1 MISAPRVET
10 LPPREALWQRVAFL
24 GLSCTLL
31 FASHTHAGDILRGGI
46 AAQPRSNGAT
56 AFNANPSITAQTRK
70 NANDLLSRTNQS
82 LQSVRAMQAAARAAA
97 IAGPNHLGFDPNR
110 PGQLLP
116 TVPNGLAPNG
126 LEVAPSVPKNLAT
139 PQPGENSTLWTGAA
153 LPTQSSAGGRTVVTI
168 KQTVAQ
174 AVLNWKT
181 LNVGKSTTL
190 KFDQSAGGAN
200 QSQWIAFNK
209 INDPSGSPTQILGQ
223 ITGEGQAYLIN
234 QNGVLFGGSSQVN
247 LRSLTVSSL
256 PINDNLVKQGLL
268 NNRDAQFLFSALSV
282 PGGSDGTPNFTP
294 PAPLTPNGRHG
305 DVVVQAGARLNIGAN
320 TDGNGGRALLVGAN
334 VRNEGTISTPA
345 GQTILAAGL
354 QVAVG
359 AHASNDA
366 SLRGL
371 DTSVG
376 AVDDYAGTATNSGLI
391 ETNTGNAL
399 MTGRYVNQLG
409 AIESTT
415 SVTLNGRIDLLA
427 SYGAVANPNFDNSG
441 TSGLGGPLFFFQ
453 KTGVVTFGAQTS
465 TRLLPDYDSTKQVP
479 GTALP
484 ERSQVNV
491 QGLAIHLQPGA
502 TVLAPNGRVVM
513 RAGVWPYQ
521 DADGNRTTLLPD
533 GTEETGLQK
542 YFVSEGQRFLFSGGQ
557 IFLKPLALISA
568 AGSTDVAVPLAH
580 SILDVQ
586 FRGSEFADSPL
597 QRAGSLRAVPL
608 TVDLRRTGVSSGR
621 YWMGTPLGDVTGLAG
636 LIARNAAQL
645 TAVGGDVTLQAGES
659 IAVSKGAAIDVSGG
673 FFQHEG
679 GVVNT
684 SRLRQGARLVE
695 IHNALPGQVY
705 DGVYTGTFVV
715 DHPKYGVKETYAS
728 PWMSGQHYDSGY
740 VQGADGGTLKLT
752 AANMAIDG
760 QLRGL
765 TAEPVGGWSVAPG
778 QSSLTVSFHAEKT
791 FGPPSNLSFL
801 PVSPTPPAV
810 IFGTPKSEAVP
821 QFVLTGDL
829 PAPLPASRL
838 ETVVLSPKLLEEEGF
853 GHLTVE
859 NTDGSITVPAGV
871 KLTAPALGSVALA
884 GANVTVDGAIS
895 AAAGKLSFTTYTISP
910 AFAAEFPLANPSG
923 ALAPLPNAQRG
934 LFTLA
939 AGASL
944 STAGLIVDDWLGSP
958 SRLNKELV
966 TSGGTVD
973 ITAFSGNLAVGSEID
988 VSGGLALTSRGA
1000 ITYGNAGSITI
1011 RTGKDPGMANVLG
1024 GHLTLGSMLSGFSG
1038 KTGGALT
1045 LQASLIQVG
1054 STPRFPDTLLLQ
1066 PDFFRQGGFTSY
1078 TLDGIGAP
1086 SAEIAPPGKPKPYAP
1101 AITIAPGLL
1110 IEPVAESW
1118 LAIPHPADSRKTELQ
1133 PLLKPVGLRSPVS
1146 LSFAALGGDDAFTT
1160 DVLEVRG
1167 DLVMGSG
1174 SRIISDPG
1182 AKISF
1187 KGQTV
1192 TLLGS
1197 VTAPGGSIAIAGGSL
1212 FALAPDD
1219 LIGTSFGLPTVHLGP
1234 HSVLSTAGT
1243 AVFVADPYGRR
1254 KGSFYSGGTIS
1265 VSGNIV
1271 ASAGA
1276 VLDVSGASATFDVH
1290 PTALG
1295 NVGSPQ
1301 VPTNSGLT
1309 TAPWNIR
1316 TVPLRRDSD
1325 GGTIDLQGAQML
1337 FTDASLLGVAGG
1349 PTATGGTLSIFS
1361 GRFYPEGGARTSADI
1376 NLTVTQNG
1384 GTLAATNTSPGVGR
1398 PVLDAAGAPL
1408 RGMGYFAAN
1417 RFAAGG
1423 FDSLDLGFKF
1433 VEGASLAFGGNVEFQ
1448 GPVAITARGNLRVA
1462 AGGVIQADAVVNLTA
1477 PYIALG
1483 QIFRPPLHPDDVLLP
1498 FQQSPANP
1506 SPLYTFAPTFGPGSL
1521 TVKADLIDVGTLSL
1535 QNVGAAA
1542 FIADRGDIRGQ
1553 GTLQIAGG
1561 LTLRAGQIYP
1571 TTLSAF
1577 NVFAYDHGGL
1587 PGSVTIT
1594 GSGSRATPL
1603 SSGGSLNVFASQ
1615 IAQGGV
1621 LRAPQ
1626 GAIRLGW
1633 DGTDYDPTTTALD
1646 APVNAIAGTT
1656 IAPPV
1661 AQQVTLR
1668 ASSTTSVAARN
1679 DVTSAELL
1687 IPFGLSPDGS
1697 SWFDPR
1703 GVNVTLSGLP
1713 EKRVVLAGQNVTTE
1727 SGSTIDLRG
1736 GGDFTGYRW
1745 TPGTGG
1751 GVDLLGS
1758 ASSAWSSGTE
1768 YQAGD
1773 LITFGGQTW
1782 SARVRHTERSPAPS
1796 LYWTL
1801 VAESYAVLPDFASEF
1816 APYAPYNTGANAR
1829 LLGGDPGF
1837 VSSTLKLGD
1846 RVYLEKI
1853 PGLAAGNYTL
1863 LPRRYALL
1871 PGSYLVTPT
1880 TQSTYGNYSVP
1891 EGTHFVAGYRV
1902 NAFTQPKQPPPL
1914 RTQFE
1919 VAASAVLQK
1928 RANYEDYSGNRF
1940 FRVAAKRFDITSP
1953 QRLTADA
1960 GALAIHGNATLQL
1973 GGQVLTT
1980 HPPRGRGA
1988 AVDVSSFA
1996 DLSIIGGSGVAPAGA
2011 AVVLST
2017 AVLNSWHAESLL
2029 LGGLRRR
2036 TADGTVLDVRTNQI
2050 VLGAPGTALSG
2061 PEVTLASKARLT
2073 VTSGSSVVASG
2084 ALTESADPF
2093 LVAGGGV
2100 VLRASGD
2107 ASATT
2112 TRSGTTSA
2120 TTPLLT
2126 VGAGARIAGAGVTL
2140 DSSYGSELDPTATLD
2155 GQTLALGS
2163 GQISIVLSPVGALTG
2178 SVVPQHLIIAGQLLQ
2193 DVQASAALTLR
2204 SYRSIDVYG
2213 AGTFGTPAL
2222 AKLTLTGS
2230 GLRGYG
2236 AGAAVVHAENI
2247 ALGNPED
2254 AARLAAP
2261 APAAGTLQMD
2271 ARMVHLGAGTFAVAG
2286 WENVAV
2292 KATEGVLS
2300 DGTGTF
2306 TALGALTISAPLITG
2321 TRGSRQNVSAG
2332 GALVLESAAGPATVV
2347 GGLGASLSFT
2357 GARVVANA
2365 AIRLPSGQLTLRATG
2380 AGQDVSVGGEL
2391 NVAGVAQDFYD
2402 LTRYSDGGAITLTS
2416 ERGAVTLQAGSVVSV
2431 AAPAAGGRAGT
2442 LTVKATQGTF
2452 DSTAAQLLGQAA
2464 AGQNSGRFVL
2474 DARSIAAFDGLS
2486 VALHGGGF
2494 FAERNVRV
2502 RTGDVTIA
2510 NAGGQANIARSYTVS
2525 ADTGSLTVTGTIDAA
2540 GTTGGKIVLASGR
2553 NLTLAAGSL
2562 LTAHGAHFS
2571 SAGKGGEIRLEAG
2584 AAING
2589 VASATAVLDVQTGST
2604 IDLGVD
2610 DFVAGTFDTPGSS
2623 AFFGQFT
2630 GTLHLRAPRS
2640 GNDVRVNAL
2649 GGTISGASSVVV
2661 EGYRLYNPP
2670 GGLLNPTLQTT
2681 INTDATAYMTAGYA
2695 AMRTKLLTGNP
2706 APAALDAVLV
2716 IAPGV
2721 EIYSPTGDLTLGAAS
2736 TGTNTDDWNLSTFRY
2751 GPKLAPGILSLRA
2764 KGDLIFNNT
2773 LSDGFTPVTASATN
2787 GNSTMWLAQLA
2798 DVVTANGLPVNTQS
2812 WSYRLAAGAD
2822 LSAADFRAVLPVDA
2836 LAAGRGSVLVGEFY
2850 PEIPNSATSG
2860 TTPGVGL
2867 NGTTANTI
2875 RITTGAA
2882 NRTRFEVVRTGTG
2895 DIDIAAGRDVQL
2907 RNQFATIY
2915 TAGVRLPTPTTVYAA
2930 GDFVR
2935 PIVERSGSA
2944 HPNQNTLGAVQQIYP
2959 AQWSLAGGDVTISAA
2974 ADIGRFTQRGGLVE
2988 VDTSRQLPTNWL
3000 YRRGY
3005 VDPASGLFGVGGV
3018 GVSGSNSGANVT
3030 DAAASTTWWIDFS
3043 NFFQGIGALGGG
3055 DIALVAGSDVINADA
3070 VIPTNARMPGRDAA
3084 GNIAPDPAKLLD
3096 LGGGDLTVRAG
3107 ENIDGGVYYV
3117 ERGRGTLFAGSSITT
3132 NAARSPSL
3140 GILGTSG
3147 LPASIIQSA
3156 SPAVYDPATWLPTT
3170 LLVGHSGFDVSA
3182 RGDVLLGPVT
3192 NTFLLP
3198 QGLNNKFW
3206 YKTYFNTFSADSG
3219 AEISSFGGSV
3229 THRLAVTLPGQT
3241 TPRPILEAWLL
3252 GENLFTNNTTRASFF
3267 QPWIRLAETSTEF
3280 FATQLEVA
3288 ASSLRSTAFAG
3299 DVNAVGQLTLYPSAS
3314 GTLELAASG
3323 AVVGLQPSGKSRI
3336 DGRDVT
3342 VWTSATINLSDAD
3355 PAALPGIATP
3365 LAYATFA
3372 DRTLNVLRNSDLN
3385 PFGSVDPHYE
3395 ETGAFTGQAASIVT
3409 KLALHGRSLLH
3420 AADPDPVRIYANE
3433 GDVTGFT
3440 LFSPKAV
3447 RVVAANDI
3455 TDVAFYIQNVAADDI
3470 SIIAAG
3476 RDIVPNN
3483 ANAPLRS
3490 AANDA
3495 TRGNFVGDQL
3505 RSTVTGVNTNVL
3517 PGDLQING
3525 PGVLEVLAG
3534 RNVDLGTEANLSNGT
3549 GLGITSIGNARNPNL
3564 PADGSDLI
3572 VLAGVGGTG
3581 GVGPAL
3587 GLSRSALDFTSFTG
3601 TATSAGFASAYLE
3614 KLGAAD
3620 LAALTEEQRTIVG
3633 LEIFYRTLRDAGRAF
3648 ATTGSYAT
3656 GDAAVAALFAGSTV
3670 TGEIF
3675 TRARDIRTSV
3685 GGAIS
3690 LVAAGG
3696 GVTLA
3701 SDIFGNPLTPPG
3713 IVTEFGGAISIF
3725 TDTGV
3730 DIGQARIFTL
3740 RGGDILMW
3748 STTGDIAAGT
3758 APKTVVTAPP
3768 TRVVI
3773 DSTSANVQT
3782 DLGGLATGGGIGVL
3796 ASVEGVMAG
3805 DVDLIAPQGVVD
3817 AGDAGIRS
3825 TGNLNIAATAVL
3837 NASNIQVA
3845 GTSAG
3850 LPAAPTVSL
3859 PSIGAL
3865 TQPQQQPTGGDAAQ
3879 AAKQA
3884 QKQAAEQQEQLP
3896 SIISVEVLG
3905 YGGSEVEQ
3913 QP

>member
-1 MISAPRVET
+1 MKRRAPAPR
-10 LPPREALWQRVAFL
+10 PRVPDDLWRRAALL
-24 GLSCTLL
+24 GLGCALL
-31 FASHTHAGDILRGGI
+31 FSASARAGDLLRGG
-46 AAQPRSNGAT
+46 ASAGARGSAPT
-56 AFNANPSITAQTRK
+56 AFGANPAITNQVRK
-70 NANDLLSRTNQS
+70 NAADTLARTTQAV
-82 LQSVRAMQAAARAAA
+82 QSVQAMQAAARAAA
-97 IAGPNHLGFDPNR
+97 LAGPNHLGPDPNH

-116 TVPNGLAPNG
+116 NVPNGLAPGG
-126 LEVAPSVPKNLAT
+126 LQVAPGVPANLAA
-139 PQPGENSTLWTGAA
+139 PQPGENAALWTGAA
-153 LPTQSSAGGRTVVTI
+153 LPTQSTAAGRTVVTVR
-168 KQTVAQ
+168 QNAAQ
-174 AVLNWKT
+174 AILNWKT
-181 LNVGKSTTL
+181 LNIGKETTL

-200 QSQWIAFNK
+200 KSQWIAFNK
-209 INDPSGSPTQILGQ
+209 ISDPSGSPTQILGR
-223 ITGEGQAYLIN
+223 IEGDGQAYIIN
-234 QNGVLFGGSSQVN
+234 QNGILFGGSSQVN
-247 LRSLTVSSL
+247 LRSLTASAL
-256 PINDNLVKQGLL
+256 PINDNLIKQGLL
-268 NNRDAQFLFSALSV
+268 NNRDAQFLFSALDV

-294 PAPLTPNGRHG
+294 PAPLTPDGRHG
-305 DVVVQAGARLNIGAN
+305 DVVVKAGAQLSSPAGA
-320 TDGNGGRALLVGAN
+320 DGNGGRVMLVGAN
-334 VRNEGTISTPA
+334 VRNEGTIATPA

-354 QVAVG
+354 QVAVA
-359 AHASNDA
+359 AHASKDP

-371 DTSVG
+371 DVWVG
-376 AVDDYAGTATNSGLI
+376 DVGDYAGTATNSGVI
-391 ETNTGNAL
+391 TAPTGSAS
-399 MTGRYVNQLG
+399 MTGRHVNQLG

-415 SVTLNGRIDLLA
+415 SVALNGRIDLLA
-427 SYGAVANPNFDNSG
+427 SYGAVGNPNFDNSG
-441 TSGLGGPLFFFQ
+441 TSGLGGPPFFFQ
-453 KTGVVTFGAQTS
+453 NTGVVTFGGQSS
-465 TRLLPDYDSTKQVP
+465 TRILPDYASTKEVP

-491 QGLAIHLQPGA
+491 EGQAIRLQPGA
-502 TVLAPNGRVVM
+502 TVFAPNGRVAM
-513 RAGVWPYQ
+513 RAGAWPYQ
-521 DADGNRTTLLPD
+521 DADASRTTLLPD

-542 YFVSEGQRFLFSGGQ
+542 YFVTGGQRFLFSGGQ
-557 IFLKPLALISA
+557 IFLDPSALISV

-580 SILDVQ
+580 SILEVQ
-586 FRGSEFADSPL
+586 FRGAEFADSPL
-597 QRAGSLRAVPL
+597 QRDGLLRGVPL
-608 TVDLRRTGVSSGR
+608 TVDLRRTGVSNGR
-621 YWMGTPLGDVTGLAG
+621 YWTGTPLGDVTGLAG
-636 LIARNAAQL
+636 LVARNAAQL
-645 TAVGGDVTLQAGES
+645 TATGGDVTLQAGAS
-659 IAVSKGAAIDVSGG
+659 IVVSKGAAIDVSGG
-673 FFQHEG
+673 FLQHEAG
-679 GVVNT
+679 MVTT
-684 SRLRQGARLVE
+684 SRLRRNGHLVE
-695 IHNALPGQVY
+695 IHNALPGQEY
-705 DGVYTGTFVV
+705 DGVYTGTFTVN
-715 DHPKYGVKETYAS
+715 HAKYAVTETYAV
-728 PWMSGQHYDSGY
+728 PWMTGRRYDAGY
-740 VQGADGGTLKLT
+740 VQGADGGTLKMT
-752 AANMAIDG
+752 AASMAIDG

-765 TAEPVGGWSVAPG
+765 TVEPVRGWTAPPSH
-778 QSSLTVSFHAEKT
+778 SSLALSFVAEKT
-791 FGPPSNLSFL
+791 FGPPGNVSFL
-801 PVSPTPPAV
+801 PTSPTPPAV
-810 IFGTPKSEAVP
+810 IFSTPKAEAVP
-821 QFVLTGDL
+821 QFVLAGDT
-829 PAPLPASRL
+829 PAALPASRL
-838 ETVVLSPKLLEEEGF
+838 ATVVLSPELLEENGF

-859 NTDGSITVPAGV
+859 NTDGTITVPAGV

-884 GANVTVDGAIS
+884 AANVTVAGAIS
-895 AAAGKLSFTTYTISP
+895 APGGKLSFTAHNISP
-910 AFAAEFPLANPSG
+910 AFVAEFPLANPAG
-923 ALAPLPNAQRG
+923 APAPLPNAGRG

-944 STAGLIVDDWLGSP
+944 GTAGLIVDDRPGSP
-958 SRLNKELV
+958 TRLTEPLV
-966 TSGGTVD
+966 IDGGSVA
-973 ITAFSGNLAVGSEID
+973 ITAFGADLAPGSGID
-988 VSGGLALTSRGA
+988 VSGGVAVGSRGA
-1000 ITYGNAGSITI
+1000 VSYGNAGSITI
-1011 RTGKDPGMANVLG
+1011 RTGKDPGLATVLG
-1024 GHLTLGSMLSGFSG
+1024 GQLALGSTLSGFSG
-1038 KTGGALT
+1038 KTGGVLT
-1045 LQASLIQVG
+1045 VQTSLIQVG
-1054 STPRFPDTLLLQ
+1054 GTPRFPGTLLLQ

-1078 TLDGIGAP
+1078 ALEGIGAR
-1086 SAEIAPPGKPKPYAP
+1086 SAEAAPPGGPEPYAP
-1101 AITIAPGLL
+1101 AVTIAPGLL

-1118 LAIPHPADSRKTELQ
+1118 LALPHPAGAGEVVLQ
-1133 PLLKPVGLRSPVS
+1133 PMLKPAGLRSPVS

-1160 DVLEVRG
+1160 DVLEARG
-1167 DLVMGSG
+1167 DVVLGAG
-1174 SRIISDPG
+1174 SRIVTDAG
-1182 AKISF
+1182 AKVSF

-1197 VTAPGGSIAIAGGSL
+1197 ISAPGGSITVAGGSR
-1212 FALAPDD
+1212 FAVAPDA
-1219 LIGTSFGLPTVHLGP
+1219 LLSASVGLPTVHIGP
-1234 HSVLSTAGT
+1234 QSVLSTAGA
-1243 AVFVADPYGRR
+1243 AVFVADAFGRR
-1254 KGSFYSGGTIS
+1254 QGTLHPGGTIS

-1276 VLDVSGASATFDVH
+1276 VLDVSGASAIFDVH

-1295 NVGSPQ
+1295 DVGAPD
-1301 VPTNSGLT
+1301 VPAGSGMN
-1309 TAPWNIR
+1309 APLWRLR
-1316 TVPLRRDSD
+1316 TVPVRRDSS

-1337 FTDASLLGVAGG
+1337 FTDATLLGAAGG

-1384 GTLAATNTSPGVGR
+1384 RTLAATNTSPGVGR
-1398 PVLDAAGAPL
+1398 AVLDAAGAPL

-1433 VEGASLAFGGNVEFQ
+1433 VDGSPISFGGNVEFQ
-1448 GPVAITARGNLRVA
+1448 GPVAISARGNLRIA
-1462 AGGVIQADAVVNLTA
+1462 AGGVIQADAAVSLTA
-1477 PYIALG
+1477 RYAALG
-1483 QIFRPPLHPDDVLLP
+1483 QIFRPPLHPDDVLPP

-1521 TVKADLIDVGTLSL
+1521 TVKADLIDLGTLSL
-1535 QNVGAAA
+1535 QNIGTAA
-1542 FIADRGDIRGQ
+1542 FIADRGDIRGN
-1553 GTLQIAGG
+1553 GTLQIAGD
-1561 LTLRAGQIYP
+1561 LTLRAGQVYP
-1571 TTLSAF
+1571 PTLAAF

-1594 GSGSRATPL
+1594 SSGTRATPL
-1603 SSGGSLNVFASQ
+1603 SAGGTLNVFASQ
-1615 IAQGGV
+1615 ITQDGV

-1626 GAIRLGW
+1626 GSIRLGW
-1633 DGTDYDPTTTALD
+1633 DGTDFDPATTALD
-1646 APVNAIAGTT
+1646 APVNAIAGAT
-1656 IAPPV
+1656 IATPV

-1668 ASSTTSVAARN
+1668 AGSTTSVAARN
-1679 DVTSAELL
+1679 DVTGAELL
-1687 IPFGLSPDGS
+1687 LPFGLSLDGI
-1697 SWFDPR
+1697 SWIDPR

-1713 EKRVVLAGQNVTTE
+1713 EKRVVLAGQSVTTE

-1736 GGDFTGYRW
+1736 GGEFTGYRW

-1758 ASSAWSSGTE
+1758 ASGAWDSGAE
-1768 YQAGD
+1768 YQPGD

-1782 SARVRHTERSPAPS
+1782 SARVRHTGRSPSPS
-1796 LYWTL
+1796 LYWTQ

-1846 RVYLEKI
+1846 RVYLEKV
-1853 PGLAAGNYTL
+1853 PGLAAGTYTL

-1871 PGSYLVTPT
+1871 PGAYLVTPT
-1880 TQSTYGNYSVP
+1880 TQSTFGNFTVP
-1891 EGTHFVAGYRV
+1891 EGAQSVAGYRV
-1902 NAFTQPKQPPPL
+1902 NAFSQPPQVPTL

-1919 VAASAVLQK
+1919 VASSAVVRK
-1928 RANYEDYSGNRF
+1928 RAAYDDYSGNEF
-1940 FRVAAKRFDITSP
+1940 FRTAAERFDIARV
-1953 QRLTADA
+1953 QRLPADA
-1960 GALAIHGNATLQL
+1960 GALAIHGNAALQL
-1973 GGQVLTT
+1973 GGQALTAR
-1980 HPPRGRGA
+1980 PRGGRGA
-1988 AVDVSSFA
+1988 AIDVSSFA
-1996 DLSIIGGSGVAPAGA
+1996 DISVIGGGGIAPGGA
-2011 AVVLST
+2011 TVVLSA
-2017 AVLNSWHAESLL
+2017 AVLNSWEAESLL

-2036 TADGTVLDVRTNQI
+2036 TADGTVLEVRTGQ
-2050 VLGAPGTALSG
+2050 LTLDAPGAALSG
-2061 PEVTLASKARLT
+2061 PEITLASKARLT
-2073 VTSGSSVVASG
+2073 VSDGSSLVASG
-2084 ALTESADPF
+2084 ALAESADTF
-2093 LVAGGGV
+2093 LLTGDGTL
-2100 VLRASGD
+2100 LRASGD
-2107 ASATT
+2107 ASAATI
-2112 TRSGTTSA
+2112 RNGTTSA
-2120 TTPLLT
+2120 TAPLLS
-2126 VGAGARIAGAGVTL
+2126 VGAGTRIAGVGVTL
-2140 DSSYGSELDPTATLD
+2140 DSSYGTALDPAATLE
-2155 GQTLALGS
+2155 GQTFALGS
-2163 GQISIVLSPVGALTG
+2163 GQISIVLSPVGALAG
-2178 SVVPQHLIIAGQLLQ
+2178 SVVPQHLTIAGQLLEG
-2193 DVQASAALTLR
+2193 VQAASALTMR

-2222 AKLTLTGS
+2222 ANLTFFGS

-2236 AGAAVVHAENI
+2236 AGAAVLQAENI
-2247 ALGNPED
+2247 VLGNPSG
-2254 AARLAAP
+2254 AAGLAAP

-2271 ARMVHLGAGTFAVAG
+2271 ARTVQLGAGAFAVAG

-2292 KATEGVLS
+2292 NATGGVLG
-2300 DGTGTF
+2300 DGPGSF
-2306 TALGALTISAPLITG
+2306 TTPGALTISAPLITA
-2321 TRGSRQNVSAG
+2321 TRGARQSVTAG
-2332 GALVLESAAGPATVV
+2332 GALVLESAAGPATVT
-2347 GGLGASLSFT
+2347 GGLGASFTFT
-2357 GARVVANA
+2357 GASVVANA

-2380 AGQDVSVGGEL
+2380 AGQDISVGGEL
-2391 NVAGVAQDFYD
+2391 NVAGVAQNFYD

-2416 ERGAVTLQAGSVVSV
+2416 DGGAVNLRAGSVVSV
-2431 AAPAAGGRAGT
+2431 AAPAAGGNAGT

-2452 DSTAAQLLGQAA
+2452 DSTGAQLLGQAA
-2464 AGQNSGRFVL
+2464 AGRASGSFVL
-2474 DARSIAAFDGLS
+2474 DARSVGAFDDLS
-2486 VALHGGGF
+2486 AALHGGGF
-2494 FAERNVRV
+2494 FAQRNVRV

-2510 NAGGQANIARSYTVS
+2510 NVGGQTNIARSYTVS
-2525 ADTGSLTVTGTIDAA
+2525 ADTGNLTVTGTIDASGA
-2540 GTTGGKIVLASGR
+2540 TGGKIVLATGG
-2553 NLTLAAGSL
+2553 NLTLSNGSL
-2562 LTAHGAHFS
+2562 LTVHATDFS

-2589 VASATAVLDVQTGST
+2589 VPNLAAALDVQTGAT

-2610 DFVAGTFDTPGSS
+2610 DFVSGDFTTPGAS
-2623 AFFGQFT
+2623 AFIGQFT

-2649 GGTISGASSVVV
+2649 GGSITGASSVVV
-2661 EGYRLYNPP
+2661 EGYRLYTPA
-2670 GGLLNPTLQTT
+2670 GGLLDTTLRTT
-2681 INTDATAYMTAGYA
+2681 FNTDAATYMTAGYA

-2706 APAALDAVLV
+2706 DAGALGAALV

-2721 EIYSPTGDLTLGAAS
+2721 EIYHATGDLTLGTAV
-2736 TGTNTDDWNLSTFRY
+2736 TGTNAGDWDLSAFRY
-2751 GPKLAPGILSLRA
+2751 GPQLAPGILTLRA
-2764 KGDLIFNNT
+2764 KGDLVFNNT
-2773 LSDGFTPVTASATN
+2773 LSDGFTAVTASATN

-2798 DVVTANGLPVNTQS
+2798 NVVTANGLPVNTQS

-2822 LSAADFRAVLPVDA
+2822 LSAADFRAVLPVEA
-2836 LAAGRGSVLVGEFY
+2836 LAAGKGSVLVGEFY
-2850 PEIPNSATSG
+2850 PEIPNSSTSG
-2860 TTPGVGL
+2860 TTPGVGF

-2882 NRTRFEVVRTGTG
+2882 NRTRYEVIRTGTG

-2935 PIVERSGSA
+2935 PIVERSGST
-2944 HPNQNTLGAVQQIYP
+2944 HPNQSTLGAVQQVYP
-2959 AQWSLAGGDVTISAA
+2959 TQWSLAGGDVTISAA
-2974 ADIGRFTQRGGLVE
+2974 ADIGRFTQRGGLV
-2988 VDTSRQLPTNWL
+2988 VADTSRQLPNNWL

-3005 VDPASGLFGVGGV
+3005 VDPASGLFGEGGV
-3018 GVSGSNSGANVT
+3018 GVAGSNSGANVT

-3084 GNIAPDPAKLLD
+3084 GNIAPDPAQLLE

-3117 ERGRGTLFAGSSITT
+3117 ERGSGTLFAGSGITT
-3132 NAARSPSL
+3132 NSARSPSL

-3156 SPAVYDPATWLPTT
+3156 SPAVNDPATWLPTT
-3170 LLVGHSGFDVSA
+3170 LLVGQSGFDVSA

-3219 AEISSFGGSV
+3219 AAVSSFGGSV
-3229 THRLAVTLPGQT
+3229 THRLAVTLPGET
-3241 TPRPILEAWLL
+3241 TPRPTLEAWLL
-3252 GENLFTNNTTRASFF
+3252 GENLFTDTASRASYF
-3267 QPWIRLAETSTEF
+3267 QPWIRLAETDTGF
-3280 FATQLEVA
+3280 FATQLQVA
-3288 ASSLRSTAFAG
+3288 ASRLRSTAFAG
-3299 DVNAVGQLTLYPSAS
+3299 DVNVVGPLTLFPSAR
-3314 GTLELAASG
+3314 GTIELAASG
-3323 AVVGLQPSGKSRI
+3323 AVVGLQPSGKSQVQ
-3336 DGRDVT
+3336 GRDVT

-3355 PAALPGIATP
+3355 PDAAPGIATP
-3365 LAYATFA
+3365 LAYANFA
-3372 DRTLNVLRNSDLN
+3372 GRTLTALRESALD
-3385 PFGSVDPHYE
+3385 PFGSINPLYK

-3409 KLALHGRSLLH
+3409 KQALHGSSLLH
-3420 AADPDPVRIYANE
+3420 AADSEPVRIYAGG

-3440 LFSPKAV
+3440 LFSPKAAQ
-3447 RVVAANDI
+3447 VVAANDI

-3483 ANAPLRS
+3483 ANAARRS
-3490 AANDA
+3490 VANDPA
-3495 TRGNFVGDQL
+3495 RGNFLGDL
-3505 RSTVTGVNTNVL
+3505 LSSTVTGVNTNVL

-3564 PADGSDLI
+3564 PSDGSDLI
-3572 VLAGVGGTG
+3572 VLAGVGGPG

-3587 GLSRSALDFTSFTG
+3587 GLSRSALDFTSFTSA
-3601 TATSAGFASAYLE
+3601 ATTEGLASAYLE
-3614 KLGAAD
+3614 KLGAAG
-3620 LAALTEEQRTIVG
+3620 LGALTEEQRAIVG
-3633 LEIFYRTLRDAGRAF
+3633 LEIFYRTLRDAGRGF
-3648 ATTGSYAT
+3648 ATTGSYAA
-3656 GDAAVAALFAGSTV
+3656 GDAAVAALFGGSTG

-3690 LVAAGG
+3690 LLAAGG

-3773 DSTSANVQT
+3773 DSTSADVQT

-3850 LPAAPTVSL
+3850 VPAAPTVSV
-3859 PSIGAL
+3859 PPIGAL
-3865 TQPQQQPTGGDAAQ
+3865 TQPQQQPTGGDPAAQ
-3879 AAKQA
+3879 AAKEA

-3896 SIISVEVLG
+3896 SIITVEVLG
-3905 YGGSEVEQ
+3905 YGGGEGEQ
-3913 QP
+3913 P